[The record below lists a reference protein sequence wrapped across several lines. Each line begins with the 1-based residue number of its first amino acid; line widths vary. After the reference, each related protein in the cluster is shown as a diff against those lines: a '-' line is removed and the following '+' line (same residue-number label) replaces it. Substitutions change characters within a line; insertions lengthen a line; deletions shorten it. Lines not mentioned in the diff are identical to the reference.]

1 MLKNL
6 SVNALLKSVIAT
18 LGAAIV
24 VSLAMSAWSS
34 WERLRTANRIAAV
47 AEASGYLFT
56 SLHNLRV
63 DRAATFRDL
72 LSQKP
77 IATPNNLMIQ
87 SRRDEVPALHAAL
100 KALDAVEFA
109 EQQQVTADLAQ
120 RIKRLEALHQ
130 ETAAA
135 FLKPK
140 AERRSGLSEEFVGE
154 ADGLLETLDK
164 LSTRLVRLIALQ
176 DAFVDQLMEV
186 KQLAWTVRNAG
197 GDASV
202 VVSNTLAG
210 QPLPADAMLKYT
222 ANVSKVETAWATL
235 QDIAAALPMPPPFV
249 AAMDKAKQEYFDSD
263 YPATRTKAIK
273 ALVAGQSPGV
283 TVDQWSPM
291 SVAKLAS
298 LLGVADA
305 ALDAAKTHA
314 AEEYSIALA
323 KLILQ
328 LGLLAAAVALAISMT
343 MIVARLV
350 ISPLLQI
357 RDAMLKLAGGDFEV
371 VLPGLERSDEIG
383 AVAKA
388 VEEFKL
394 LAFAKARGE
403 AEELVRRQQAE
414 SRRAQVEAESQAQVA
429 AERAKASE
437 EQARA
442 FRLLGI

>member
-109 EQQQVTADLAQ
+109 EQQQVTAD
-120 RIKRLEALHQ
+120 EALHQ